1 MINKGELIDNRY
13 KIIGSI
19 GEGGM
24 ANVYLAWD
32 TILEREVAVKI
43 LRGDLSHD
51 EKFIKR
57 FQREANA
64 ASSLRHPNIVEMYDV
79 GEDEG
84 KYFIVMEYVK
94 GKTLKSLIK
103 KRGALNLTETLDIM
117 LQVTSA
123 IACAHDSY
131 IIHRDIKP
139 QNILI
144 LEDGRVK
151 ITDFGIAMALK
162 NNELTQ
168 TDSVMGSVHYL
179 PPEQANGNGSTTKSD
194 IYSTGILFYELL
206 TGKVPFKGENA
217 VEIALKHMKEPIPS
231 VRKTN
236 PEIPQSV
243 ENIILRACAKNPKN
257 RYKAVS
263 EMYEDIKTCL
273 SEDRLDEERLV
284 YKYPENN
291 LEETKTLTNLEKR
304 EIRNKLEETDN
315 VEETDKKTNKALKIT
330 GIICIVIVVLA
341 LAFIFILTSF
351 KNKELTVPD
360 KLIGKT
366 EKKACKK
373 IEDEGLICKVEYKYD
388 EEKDEDQVLKVKPK
402 SGSKLKKGSTVTIT
416 VSSFEGTVLV
426 ENYIGKNIKTI
437 QQKLEKK
444 GIVVSILQRTV
455 TKKDKIDANTIVEQ
469 SAKKGERLEKG
480 DTIELTYAIVV
491 EAYPDFTDGS
501 YTKVKVQQFCED
513 NKVTCNFT
521 EQETKS
527 YETGTILSQSRA
539 AGDEIKAGQS
549 ITITIAK
556 KIEEQ
561 KTEPKPTP
569 SQSSTDSQT
578 PKTDDST
585 KDDKGV

>member
-103 KRGALNLTETLDIM
+103 KRGALNLTEAIDIM
-117 LQVTSA
+117 LQITSG

-231 VRKTN
+231 VRKFN
-236 PEIPQSV
+236 EEIPQSV

-257 RYKAVS
+257 RYSSVA

-273 SEDRLDEERLV
+273 SEDRMDEKRLV

-291 LEETKTLTNLEKR
+291 LEETKTITNLEKR
-304 EIRNKLEETDN
+304 EIRNKLNETEE
-315 VEETDKKTNKALKIT
+315 VENTDKKTNKALKIT
-330 GIICIVIVVLA
+330 GIICIAIVVLA
-341 LAFIFILTSF
+341 LIFIFVITSF
-351 KNKELTVPD
+351 KNKEIKVPE
-360 KLIGKT
+360 KLLGAT
-366 EKKACKK
+366 EKKACQK
-373 IEDEGLICKVEYKYD
+373 IEKAGLICKVEYDYD

-402 SGSKLKKGSTVTIT
+402 SGSKLKKGATVTII
-416 VSSFEGTVLV
+416 VSSFDGTVLV
-426 ENYIGKNIKTI
+426 ENYVGKNIKTI

-444 GIVVSILQRTV
+444 GIIVSTLEKSV
-455 TKKDKIDANTIVEQ
+455 TKKDNIAANTIVEQ
-469 SAKKGERLEKG
+469 SVKKGERLEKG
-480 DTIELTYAIVV
+480 DTIELTYAVLV

-513 NKVTCNFT
+513 NKITCNFT
-521 EQETKS
+521 DQETKT

-539 AGDEIKAGQS
+539 AGDEIKEGQS
-549 ITITIAK
+549 ITITVAK
-556 KIEEQ
+556 KIEEP
-561 KTEPKPTP
+561 KVEPKQAEKQNT
-569 SQSSTDSQT
+569 QTDT
-578 PKTDDST
+578 TKTDN
-585 KDDKGV
+585 KEEDKEA

>member
-43 LRGDLSHD
+43 LRGDLSND

-79 GEDEG
+79 GEDSG
-84 KYFIVMEYVK
+84 RYFIVMEYVK

-103 KRGALNLTETLDIM
+103 KRGALNLTEAIDIM

-123 IACAHDSY
+123 VACAHDSY

-194 IYSTGILFYELL
+194 IYSTGILFFELL

-217 VEIALKHMKEPIPS
+217 VEIAIKHMREPIPS
-231 VRKTN
+231 VCKIN
-236 PEIPQSV
+236 NEIPQSV
-243 ENIILRACAKNPKN
+243 ENVILKSCAKNPKN
-257 RYKAVS
+257 RYKSVS

-273 SEDRLDEERLV
+273 SEDRIDEERWV

-291 LEETKTLTNLEKR
+291 LEETKTITNLEKR
-304 EIRNKLEETDN
+304 EIKNKLNETDE
-315 VEETDKKTNKALKIT
+315 VDKDDKKTNKALKIT
-330 GIICIVIVVLA
+330 GIICIVIVVLV
-341 LAFIFILTSF
+341 LGFIFVISSV
-351 KNKELTVPD
+351 KNKEIKVPE
-360 KLIGKT
+360 KLLGTT
-366 EKKACKK
+366 EKKACQK
-373 IEDEGLICKVEYKYD
+373 IEKEGLICKVEYEYD
-388 EEKDEDQVLKVKPK
+388 EDKDEDEVLKVKPK
-402 SGSKLKKGSTVTIT
+402 SGSKLKKGATVTIT
-416 VSSFEGTVLV
+416 VSSYEDTVLV
-426 ENYIGKNIKTI
+426 GNYVGKNYKTI

-444 GIVVSILQRTV
+444 GIIVTTTEKSV
-455 TKKDKIDANTIVEQ
+455 TKKDNIEANAIVEQ
-469 SAKKGERLEKG
+469 SVKKGERLEKG
-480 DTIELTYAIVV
+480 DSIELTYAVIVEV
-491 EAYPDFTDGS
+491 YPDFTDGS
-501 YTKVKVQQFCED
+501 YDKVKVQQFCED
-513 NKVTCNFT
+513 NKITCNFT
-521 EQETKS
+521 EKETKTDA
-527 YETGTILSQSRA
+527 TGTILSQSRT
-539 AGDEIKAGQS
+539 AGEEIKAGQS
-549 ITITIAK
+549 ITVTIAK
-556 KIEEQ
+556 KIED
-561 KTEPKPTP
+561 PKPTP
-569 SQSSTDSQT
+569 TPTPTPDQKSTD
-578 PKTDDST
+578 KE
-585 KDDKGV
+585 KEDKAN